1 MQLKQYQ
8 ADTLSVL
15 RRFFEEARIAGPK
28 NAYEAIT
35 QEPEQAARLRG
46 YAESYAPLKEL
57 PDVPYVCL
65 RLPTGGGKTILA
77 AHAVAIARNAWIE
90 KDYPLVLWLVPT
102 KTIRRQT
109 VEALKN
115 TRHAYRQT
123 LDDAFDGRVRVF
135 DIADFTHIRP
145 TSTKPTPSCPSRLLA
160 RQHVPWPT
168 N

>member
-15 RRFFEEARIAGPK
+15 RRFFEEARIAGLK

-65 RLPTGGGKTILA
+65 RLPTGDQRELDGNRVTYQFASEKEQLA
-77 AHAVAIARNAWIE
+77 IE
-90 KDYPLVLWLVPT
+90 
-102 KTIRRQT
+102 
-109 VEALKN
+109 
-115 TRHAYRQT
+115 
-123 LDDAFDGRVRVF
+123 
-135 DIADFTHIRP
+135 
-145 TSTKPTPSCPSRLLA
+145 S
-160 RQHVPWPT
+160 
-168 N
+168 